1 MGTDTHHAR
10 AERMS
15 AADTAYNAIVE
26 LILNQRL
33 RPGERT
39 SVNLLTQRLGLG
51 RTPVKEAISRLE
63 TEGVLSVAE
72 RSGTTLNAIDEDAA
86 VHLFALRRVLE
97 DFAAES
103 AVVLVTPDRLGRLRR
118 LLQQMREASLDQVG
132 GKSPA
137 KFVRANVAFHAEIV
151 AAAGNPFLDRLY
163 AQLQLQL
170 QIVTYLIRQGFSR
183 DAAELRQREHEAIVE
198 ALAARNA
205 GRLKQLLRT
214 HTATTEA
221 TVLERR
227 LFRADDASRSLSAE
241 R

>member
-1 MGTDTHHAR
+1 
-10 AERMS
+10 MS

-39 SVNLLTQRLGLG
+39 SVNLLARRLGLG
-51 RTPVKEAISRLE
+51 RTPVKEAIGRLE

-72 RSGTTLNAIDEDAA
+72 RSGTTLNAIDEGAA
-86 VHLFALRRVLE
+86 AHLFAVRRVLE
-97 DFAAES
+97 DFAAHD
-103 AVVLVTPDRLGRLRR
+103 AVRHVTPERLARLHR
-118 LLQQMREASLDQVG
+118 LLKEMREASLDQVG
-132 GKSPA
+132 GNSPA

-170 QIVTYLIRQGFSR
+170 QIVTYLIRQGFNK
-183 DAAELRQREHEAIVE
+183 DAAELRQREHEAIVGALE
-198 ALAARNA
+198 ARDA

-227 LFRADDASRSLSAE
+227 LFRTDGESRALPAG